1 MDVNI
6 NKTPWTLLSLFYTLQ
21 PSALCHSWANDAFL
35 AKAVI
40 VIIIGGMAFASDYE
54 LINGKSIKAVV
65 SMQIQNQKQTECSW
79 FISENHYHSV

>member
-65 SMQIQNQKQTECSW
+65 SMQIQNQKTECSW